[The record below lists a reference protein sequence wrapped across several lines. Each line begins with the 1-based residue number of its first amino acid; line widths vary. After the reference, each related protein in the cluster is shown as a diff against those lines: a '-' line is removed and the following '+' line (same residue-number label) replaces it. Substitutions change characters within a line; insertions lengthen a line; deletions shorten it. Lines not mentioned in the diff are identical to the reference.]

1 MIQAVRGPVAEQAD
15 GSVVLSITVAPG
27 SAAALFAWL
36 AQNPIGTVVR
46 IDGAGANQADAA
58 PAIQAPV
65 PAAPLAT
72 KPPAQGIGL
81 DGAGIAAGQSGAGPR
96 LSPDDQAIIDY
107 ARSLAGL
114 APFQVWVEAQ
124 CKRDPGCDSAEHAAG
139 WLLLTAGARTPGDLL
154 TPAGRSKLRAITASY
169 VAWHAQSHPRGGSAL
184 DGASVCTLVSA

>member
-1 MIQAVRGPVAEQAD
+1 MIQAVRGPIAENAD
-15 GSVVLSITVAPG
+15 GSVVLSITVAP
-27 SAAALFAWL
+27 SAAAALYAWL
-36 AQNPIGTVVR
+36 AQNPIGAQVR
-46 IDGAGANQADAA
+46 LDSAGANPPAAA
-58 PAIQAPV
+58 PAIESPP
-65 PAAPLAT
+65 PAAPVAT

-81 DGAGIAAGQSGAGPR
+81 EGAGIAAGQSGAGPR

-114 APFQVWVEAQ
+114 APFQVWVEMQ

-184 DGASVCTLVSA
+184 EGASACTLVSA